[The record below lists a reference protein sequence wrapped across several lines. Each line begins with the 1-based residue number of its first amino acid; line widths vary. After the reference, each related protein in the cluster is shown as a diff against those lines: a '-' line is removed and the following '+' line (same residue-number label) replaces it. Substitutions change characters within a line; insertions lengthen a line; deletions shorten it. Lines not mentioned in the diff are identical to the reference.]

1 MTDQEIIQGLIN
13 RDNRITDQFFF
24 IKCRP
29 LLMSVTRIV
38 FNYPVAYDEIV
49 SELYDYLMADDSARL
64 RQFQFRSS
72 VYQWLKVVAIRFF
85 IQRRDQMIDENSK
98 ESQYDME
105 GIDSVYE
112 PSGMVAAKLDVTKML
127 SLMENQRYAEVL
139 RHLILYDEDP
149 ANYANEIGVTVD
161 NLYNIKKRAIT
172 AFSQLAIKFY
182 NDGR

>member
-1 MTDQEIIQGLIN
+1 
-13 RDNRITDQFFF
+13 
-24 IKCRP
+24 
-29 LLMSVTRIV
+29 
-38 FNYPVAYDEIV
+38 
-49 SELYDYLMADDSARL
+49 
-64 RQFQFRSS
+64 
-72 VYQWLKVVAIRFF
+72 
-85 IQRRDQMIDENSK
+85 
-98 ESQYDME
+98 
-105 GIDSVYE
+105 
-112 PSGMVAAKLDVTKML
+112 ML